1 MSSSIFVTGA
11 ASGIGRATAE
21 LFATRGWRV
30 AVADRDQAG
39 AMAVAISLG
48 AAATPFCVDVLDE
61 QGLARSIEA
70 FCGTE
75 GKLTVMFNCAGLV
88 DMRPLVESSL
98 ERQFQVLD
106 VNVKGVLN
114 GIHAALPY
122 LRRNG
127 AGRIVTMSSAAAVY
141 GVPDEAVYSAS
152 KFAVR
157 ALTEALDIEFEPLG
171 VRVSDVM
178 VAYVNT
184 PMVTAATVQAKSIE
198 LLGVNVEAGQVAET
212 VWQAVHG
219 SKVHWFATA
228 ADEDYFHGINAA
240 SQDERRAL
248 VKSITGY

>member
-1 MSSSIFVTGA
+1 V
-11 ASGIGRATAE
+11 
-21 LFATRGWRV
+21 
-30 AVADRDQAG
+30 
-39 AMAVAISLG
+39 
-48 AAATPFCVDVLDE
+48 VL
-61 QGLARSIEA
+61 
-70 FCGTE
+70 
-75 GKLTVMFNCAGLV
+75 N
-88 DMRPLVESSL
+88 
-98 ERQFQVLD
+98 

-122 LRRNG
+122 LRCTG
-127 AGRIVTMSSAAAVY
+127 AGHIVTMSSAAAVY

-178 VAYVNT
+178 VAYINT